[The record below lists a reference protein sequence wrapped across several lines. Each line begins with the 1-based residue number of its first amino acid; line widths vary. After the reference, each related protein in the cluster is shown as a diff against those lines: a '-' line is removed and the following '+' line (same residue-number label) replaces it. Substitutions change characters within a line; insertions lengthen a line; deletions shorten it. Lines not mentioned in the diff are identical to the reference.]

1 MGVSKLSAALR
12 IALGVSLVVFVLAM
26 GFVQRSPWIV
36 PFLGIGFTAA
46 YLFGQLRTWR
56 HARNSGKLRLYWLQL
71 PADLGVQLLLVS
83 VLYLIGFGL
92 SALTSG
98 GVNVAPFAPGD
109 AIWPLAIGA
118 VGSIL
123 GVYIDRVEGKPS
135 TYFPA
140 WMTGKDEPD
149 EAPRDDL
156 HLLPEPVTLQSFF
169 SAPAD
174 TVSATEH
181 EAAAWADAYSALT
194 EGLSEDDITRAEAR
208 LGRAL
213 PDQLI
218 ALYRHQNGGSVAG
231 LCIPLPE
238 HPDPTRYAH
247 VIMPFG
253 GYNDLVPAE
262 SLRTVWDTVTDYAD
276 PAAPDAANQFPPG
289 AKGMIVLAQWYR
301 ETLFLDYNQ
310 PGAPRVGYTDFDR
323 FDTDGNRD
331 AVTWWKDFETFFAA
345 LRHYEPV

>member
-12 IALGVSLVVFVLAM
+12 ITLGVSLVVFVLAM
-26 GFVQRSPWIV
+26 GFVQRSPWIL

-46 YLFGQLRTWR
+46 YLFGQMRTWR
-56 HARNSGKLRLYWLQL
+56 HARNTKGLRLYWLQL
-71 PADLGVQLLLVS
+71 PADFGVQLLLVS
-83 VLYLIGFGL
+83 VFYLIGFGF
-92 SALTSG
+92 SALVRG
-98 GVNVAPFAPGD
+98 AVDVAPFAPGD

-123 GVYIDRVEGKPS
+123 GLYIDRLEGYPS
-135 TYFPA
+135 SYIPDWA
-140 WMTGKDEPD
+140 KDIGVSD
-149 EAPRDDL
+149 ETLGDDL
-156 HLLPEPVTLQSFF
+156 RLLAEPVTLQSFF

-213 PDQLI
+213 PDLLI

-231 LCIPLPE
+231 LCIPLPD
-238 HPDPTRYAH
+238 HPEPTRYNH

-276 PAAPDAANQFPPG
+276 PDAPDDASQFPPG

-323 FDTDGNRD
+323 FNADGSRD
-331 AVTWWKDFETFFAA
+331 KIVWWKDFETFFAA